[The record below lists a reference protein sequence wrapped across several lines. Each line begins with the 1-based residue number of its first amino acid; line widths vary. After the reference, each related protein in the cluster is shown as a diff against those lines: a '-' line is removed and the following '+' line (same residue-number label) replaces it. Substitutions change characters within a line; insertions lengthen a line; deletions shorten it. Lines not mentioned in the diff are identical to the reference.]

1 MKLIDILVQELP
13 KHGGWPEG
21 AVECCRQKGG
31 NSIDFYDET
40 GNWDDDCYL
49 KYGKDFAKDCIYEPK
64 AGTDFL
70 QLVSRSEYEAALAAS
85 KPEWDG
91 EGLPPVGIEAEVSV
105 DGGRTWCLYKATSE
119 RNGMRL
125 VEIGNFTEEFQSNN
139 WTFRPIR
146 SEADKKKEAVEKA
159 IADALLKDGDFDHEE
174 ALRLSTFVYGAISR
188 NEIPHIR
195 ID

>member
-1 MKLIDILVQELP
+1 MMDLTHP
-13 KHGGWPEG
+13 KCDWSDFPDAPDWAVCVINNGAHSAFCEAFDYMARAQWLGGREFRVANPT
-21 AVECCRQKGG
+21 AFTVIASR
-31 NSIDFYDET
+31 N
-40 GNWDDDCYL
+40 
-49 KYGKDFAKDCIYEPK
+49 EP
-64 AGTDFL
+64 G
-70 QLVSRSEYEAALAAS
+70 

-146 SEADKKKEAVEKA
+146 SEADKKRAEGVIALSHIDPQVAPFEYGDKHSDGSLIGPFWYELYDA
-159 IADALLKDGDFDHEE
+159 IAAGK
-174 ALRLSTFVYGAISR
+174 
-188 NEIPHIR
+188 IPHIR

>member
-1 MKLIDILVQELP
+1 MDNKIIGRFIPVGKYNDWAKPFFVLTKEPSDYLAPAWKGIMPNGEEYHVI
-13 KHGGWPEG
+13 EG
-21 AVECCRQKGG
+21 AWK
-31 NSIDFYDET
+31 F
-40 GNWDDDCYL
+40 
-49 KYGKDFAKDCIYEPK
+49 EPI
-64 AGTDFL
+64 
-70 QLVSRSEYEAALAAS
+70 
-85 KPEWDG
+85 EWHG